1 MSQIKTIN
9 NINIDNNNKNNN
21 NSSSSN
27 DNNNNNNKKIPETR
41 KHWVDVQWRIVSYH
55 GILIRLGWKSF

>member
-9 NINIDNNNKNNN
+9 NNNIDNYNKNNN
-21 NSSSSN
+21 NSGSSN
-27 DNNNNNNKKIPETR
+27 DNNNNKKIPETR

>member
-9 NINIDNNNKNNN
+9 NNNIDNNNKNNN
-21 NSSSSN
+21 NSGSSN
-27 DNNNNNNKKIPETR
+27 DNNNNNKKIPATR

>member
-9 NINIDNNNKNNN
+9 NNNIDNYNKNKNN
-21 NSSSSN
+21 SGSSN
-27 DNNNNNNKKIPETR
+27 DNNNNNKKIPETR